1 MHLHDLRLFG
11 ALLERPLGLVV
22 FVHYLTTFSEGSCG
36 VYRGFSVKNNC
47 DWGHKRKGNVE
58 GVVHPQAGVG
68 QSVWNGGWTLNR
80 SVRVPSRGAAARGV
94 PAPGSATRFRPRPVG
109 GCPASQVVG
118 RPEIRVRPNARMGM
132 GGHVLLTVRR
142 PDCRTGCENTSG
154 QALLPRW
161 CCPQNPPGEDSREG
175 ASYGHVSTD
184 RIEFSLWS
192 LSPHRIGSD
201 RVRGR

>member
-1 MHLHDLRLFG
+1 MHAFVDRDLWFRQHAQHTYTMPGSRKAAAEQDPLLMHLHDLRLFG

-80 SVRVPSRGAAARGV
+80 SVRVTSRGAAARGV

-118 RPEIRVRPNARMGM
+118 RPEIRVRPNARIGID
-132 GGHVLLTVRR
+132 GRVLSTVRR
-142 PDCRTGCENTSG
+142 PERETVTGHGSG
-154 QALLPRW
+154 QT
-161 CCPQNPPGEDSREG
+161 GSFSR
-175 ASYGHVSTD
+175 
-184 RIEFSLWS
+184 
-192 LSPHRIGSD
+192 
-201 RVRGR
+201 